1 MSEQAVN
8 RVVLVLG
15 TSAGG
20 VGRHV
25 RMLAAGLAGSG
36 RQVVVAGPPSTEDA
50 FGFTGAGARFA
61 GVPIADR
68 PHPVNDLRSVARLRA
83 VARGAGAVH
92 AHGLRA
98 GALAALAVSGLRK
111 RPGLVVT
118 LHNAVTAGGVIGLVY
133 GVLEWIV
140 ARRADHILV
149 VSPDLGDRMRARGA
163 RRVSPALV
171 PAPPLRPPLRGPEEV
186 RKEINERLSRLG
198 DRPPRS
204 GERIAASGDRPPGFD
219 DRPSGAGERLAGS
232 EPGRPQERPDRPIV
246 LTVARLAQQKGLE
259 TLLAAAAGPFQ
270 DDPIFVIAG
279 DGPLQPELQ
288 AEIDAKGLP
297 VMLLGARD
305 DIADLLQVAAVVL
318 VPSRWEG
325 QPLSVQEALRAGRP
339 IVATWVGGVPDMVRD
354 AALLVRPGD
363 AEAMRGELAGLL
375 GDDGL
380 AVRLSEASARRGS
393 ELPGETD
400 ALEAVLGIY
409 SLVSQ
414 V

>member
-61 GVPIADR
+61 EVPIADR
-68 PHPVNDLRSVARLRA
+68 PHPAGDLRSVARLRA

-98 GALAALAVSGLRK
+98 GALAALALSGPGK

-133 GVLEWIV
+133 GVLERIV
-140 ARRADHILV
+140 ARKADHILV
-149 VSPDLGDRMRARGA
+149 VSPDLGERMRARGA

-171 PAPPLRPPLRGPEEV
+171 PAPSLRPPLRGPEEV
-186 RKEINERLSRLG
+186 RKEI
-198 DRPPRS
+198 
-204 GERIAASGDRPPGFD
+204 
-219 DRPSGAGERLAGS
+219 GERLARSG
-232 EPGRPQERPDRPIV
+232 PAGRPPAQERPEEPGLEHWERRARPERLERSERGEQAEPPQRPVV
-246 LTVARLAQQKGLE
+246 LTIARLAQQKGLE
-259 TLLAAAAGPFQ
+259 TLLAAAAGPYRN
-270 DDPIFVIAG
+270 DPLFVIAG
-279 DGPLQPELQ
+279 DGPLRPELQ

-297 VMLLGARD
+297 VLLLGARD

-339 IVATWVGGVPDMVRD
+339 IIATRVGGVPDMVRD
-354 AALLVRPGD
+354 AALLVQPGD
-363 AEAMRGELAGLL
+363 AEAMRGELARLL

-393 ELPGETD
+393 ELPGESD
-400 ALEAVLGIY
+400 ALEAVLGVY
-409 SLVSQ
+409 SAVSGL
-414 V
+414 